1 VDKVYARRGTA
12 AVSKAYLEFLYTP
25 AAQEIIA
32 QNFFRPRDKS
42 VAAKY
47 ASQFPGMSLLT
58 IDSDFG
64 GWKKAQPRFFGD
76 GGVFDKIYQPGS

>member
-1 VDKVYARRGTA
+1 VDQSHGAQA
-12 AVSKAYLEFLYTP
+12 ISKAYLEFLYTP
-25 AAQEIIA
+25 AGQEIVA
-32 QNFFRPRDKS
+32 RNFFRPRDKT

-47 ASQFPGMSLLT
+47 ASQFPHLPLLT

-64 GWKKAQPRFFGD
+64 GWKKAQSKFFGD